1 MDAELVR
8 KAQLGDRGAFEAIG
22 REVIDRFHALA
33 YSILSDA
40 QLAQDATQSALLAI
54 WRELPKL
61 RDPERFGAWSYRILV
76 RSCYAEARHA
86 PRWMPDELIAPQA
99 DQRVDMQLRSVV
111 DRDQLERGFRRLSVE
126 QRTVVVLHHLADMP
140 LEQVAEVIG
149 VPEGTVHS
157 RLYRALSALR
167 AALEADA
174 RTPASATE
182 YQEAAR

>member
-8 KAQLGDRGAFEAIG
+8 RAQEGDRGAFEAIG
-22 REVIDRFHALA
+22 REIIDRYHALA

-40 QLAQDATQSALLAI
+40 QQAQDATQSALLTI
-54 WRELPKL
+54 WRDLPKL
-61 RDPERFGAWSYRILV
+61 RDPDRFGAWSYRILV
-76 RSCYAEARHA
+76 RSCYAEARRA
-86 PRWMPDELIAPQA
+86 PKWVSDELMPTFA
-99 DQRVDMQLRSVV
+99 DQRVDTELRAVI
-111 DRDQLERGFRRLSVE
+111 DRDQLERGFRGLSVE

-140 LEQVAEVIG
+140 LDQVAEVTG

-174 RTPASATE
+174 RDPALVHES
-182 YQEAAR
+182 QEVAR

>member
-8 KAQLGDRGAFEAIG
+8 KAQKGDRGAFEAIG
-22 REVIDRFHALA
+22 REIIDRFHALA

-40 QLAQDATQSALLAI
+40 HLAQDATQSALLTI

-76 RSCYAEARHA
+76 RCCYAEARRA
-86 PRWMPDELIAPQA
+86 PKWMPDEAMMTVA
-99 DQRVDMQLRSVV
+99 DARVDTELRTVIE
-111 DRDQLERGFRRLSVE
+111 RDQLERGFRQLSVE

-140 LEQVAEVIG
+140 LEQVAEVTG

-157 RLYRALSALR
+157 RLYRALRVLR
-167 AALEADA
+167 GALEADDRAPALAHEYREVA
-174 RTPASATE
+174 R
-182 YQEAAR
+182 